1 MRCPTIPL
9 PKTHPEVLLVDDN
22 PADIDLMREVL
33 GGCKHHYHVNAVHD
47 GEEAISFLH
56 RRGKYSEAPCPD
68 LVILDLN
75 LPRKDGREVLKEM
88 KSDSLFY
95 KIPIVVFTTSQ
106 ASSDISSCYS
116 LGANCYIQK
125 PVDFDQF
132 RNTVKS
138 VGLYWLLINQA
149 PVIAGA
155 AKGAGQ
161 S

>member
-1 MRCPTIPL
+1 M
-9 PKTHPEVLLVDDN
+9 LLVDDN
-22 PADIDLMREVL
+22 PADTDLLREIL
-33 GGCKHHYHVNAVHD
+33 SGCKHHYHVSAVCD

-56 RRGKYSEAPCPD
+56 RRGQYAEAPCPD

-75 LPRKDGREVLKEM
+75 LPRKDGRTVLKEL

-106 ASSDISSCYS
+106 ASADIASSYA

-132 RNTVKS
+132 RETVKTA
-138 VGLYWLLINQA
+138 GFYWLLINQA
-149 PVIAGA
+149 PMTTAA
-155 AKGAGQ
+155 AKGAAQ
-161 S
+161 L

>member
-1 MRCPTIPL
+1 M
-9 PKTHPEVLLVDDN
+9 DDN
-22 PADIDLMREVL
+22 PADIDLMREIL
-33 GGCKHHYHVNAVHD
+33 GNCKHHYHVSPVSD

-56 RRGKYSEAPCPD
+56 RRGKYSDAPCPD

-75 LPRKDGREVLKEM
+75 LPRKDGRTVLKEL

-106 ASSDISSCYS
+106 ASSDITTCYA

-132 RNTVKS
+132 RETVKS

-149 PVIAGA
+149 PVSAGS
-155 AKGAGQ
+155 AKGAARSWTSGV
-161 S
+161 

>member
-1 MRCPTIPL
+1 
-9 PKTHPEVLLVDDN
+9 VDDN
-22 PADIDLMREVL
+22 PADVDLMREIL
-33 GGCKHHYHVNAVHD
+33 GTCKCHYHVSSVAD
-47 GEEAISFLH
+47 GEQAISFLH
-56 RRGKYSEAPCPD
+56 RRGKYIEAPTPD

-75 LPRKDGREVLKEM
+75 LPGKDGRTVLKEL
-88 KSDSLFY
+88 KSDSLFC
-95 KIPIVVFTTSQ
+95 KVPIVVFTASQ
-106 ASSDISSCYS
+106 ASSDITSSYE

-132 RNTVKS
+132 RETLKT

-161 S
+161 T